1 MRLRAGNVAGH
12 DTLLQSDVF
21 LVERELCDELLP
33 TRSACTMT
41 NIFFAGGFSSK
52 QDIPDQPR
60 ELDNPSVLSLS
71 KSTPCL

>member
-1 MRLRAGNVAGH
+1 
-12 DTLLQSDVF
+12 
-21 LVERELCDELLP
+21 
-33 TRSACTMT
+33 MT

-52 QDIPDQPR
+52 QDIPDQPH